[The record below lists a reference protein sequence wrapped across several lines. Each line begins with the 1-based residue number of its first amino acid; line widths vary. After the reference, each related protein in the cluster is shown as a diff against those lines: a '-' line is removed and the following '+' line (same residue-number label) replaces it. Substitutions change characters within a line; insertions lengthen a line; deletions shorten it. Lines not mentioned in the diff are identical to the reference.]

1 MPQRYTKDTIL
12 SQILTGKNEV
22 ENCSKSQHQAWVSSQ
37 SACLSGLTWKCT
49 FICLYLQIMI
59 FFFSPRICGV
69 WKCFPLQE
77 GFWFILLSFR
87 KCGLASTWHRS
98 SQLQQAYIPQ
108 SLPCTAVLFLPRTI
122 DIYRLQPSTPLSSMY
137 SAWSGLAIPRSE
149 RDITS
154 SACQWVCFLV
164 GSFTLSCNANGQ
176 DRGSSSLDFP
186 YHSLF
191 STLPQPRN
199 SCWPSSASCSNTHLT
214 LNFSG

>member
-1 MPQRYTKDTIL
+1 
-12 SQILTGKNEV
+12 
-22 ENCSKSQHQAWVSSQ
+22 
-37 SACLSGLTWKCT
+37 
-49 FICLYLQIMI
+49 MI

-87 KCGLASTWHRS
+87 KCGLASTLHRS
-98 SQLQQAYIPQ
+98 SQLQHAYIPQ

-122 DIYRLQPSTPLSSMY
+122 DIYRLQPITPLSSMY

-154 SACQWVCFLV
+154 SACQWVCFLI

-176 DRGSSSLDFP
+176 DRGSSSLDFA

-191 STLPQPRN
+191 STLLQPRN
-199 SCWPSSASCSNTHLT
+199 SCWPSSASCSNTHII